1 VFNVGSNR
9 EKTILE
15 LAQMIRELTGSVSEI
30 VHMPYETAYGPAFEE
45 TRRRV
50 PDVTRARDV
59 LGFEAQMSLEE
70 GLRRTLGW
78 FRDQELV
85 DW

>member
-15 LAQMIRELTGSVSEI
+15 LAQMIWELTGSVSEI

-50 PDVTRARDV
+50 PDVTRARNV
-59 LGFEAQMSLEE
+59 LGFEAQTSLEE